1 MELGLSGRH
10 ALVCGASRGMGR
22 AIAQLLA
29 KEDVDLTLVARDATK
44 LEETVHLIGNRP
56 GRTVNCVAADI
67 TSEQGRQHIFEA
79 CPEPDILINNG
90 AGMPPGDFR
99 EWRREDWIRGI
110 DTMMLAP
117 IEMIR
122 LAIDGMIARRFGR
135 IVNLASRSVK
145 SPQAEMGLSN
155 ASRSGLVAFSS
166 GLSRQVIAHNVTIN
180 NVLPGIIDSEAQY
193 AHVQDLAKR
202 TGRSYADIWNER
214 AARTPA
220 ARYGLPVEVA
230 TAVGFFCSQASG
242 FVTGQS
248 LLVDGGDYSGIF

>member
-1 MELGLSGRH
+1 MDLGLSGRH
-10 ALVCGASRGMGR
+10 AVVCGASRGMGR

-29 KEDVDLTLVARDATK
+29 KEDVHLTLVARDAAK
-44 LEETVHLIGNRP
+44 LEETAVLIGERP
-56 GRTVNCVAADI
+56 GRVVNCVAADI
-67 TSEQGRQHIFEA
+67 TSDQGRKRIFET

-99 EWRREDWIRGI
+99 EWDRDDWIKGI
-110 DTMMLAP
+110 DIMMLAP

-122 LAIDGMIARRFGR
+122 LAIDGMIHRKFGR

-166 GLSRQVIAHNVTIN
+166 GLSRQVVAHNVTIN
-180 NVLPGIIDSEAQY
+180 NVLPGIIDSDAQH
-193 AHVQDLAKR
+193 AHVRDLAER
-202 TGRSYADIWNER
+202 TGRSYADIWQER

-220 ARYGLPVEVA
+220 ARYGDPVEVA

-242 FVTGQS
+242 FITGQS
-248 LLVDGGDYSGIF
+248 LLVDGGDYNGIF